1 MKRKSKKRIVP
12 LLNYNVRS
20 FNDYQIICN
29 SVDTRRLVFN
39 NLVAAIEDSINS
51 KKKEASI
58 FMIDFD
64 HYVSLGSKSW
74 EKSLKTAIDF
84 FSSEEI
90 EDYEPLSI
98 EEYEQMIL
106 DNNTKLSNIELNI
119 QQINKV
125 NHDL

>member
-90 EDYEPLSI
+90 EDYEMCQRCLLII
-98 EEYEQMIL
+98 EKIKGEEV
-106 DNNTKLSNIELNI
+106 KLVSYGER
-119 QQINKV
+119 V
-125 NHDL
+125 